1 MPPMAS
7 SIHPDF
13 RDDVTVAQARA
24 ADEKTERLFFEQQV
38 AKRAG
43 DMDRYL
49 QLAQEM
55 LQTRLGVYKPDS
67 MPVGDAWCLIGSAYR
82 RESKLQEAIE
92 ATEKSIEIHAAG
104 DNEDNFV
111 LAREQ
116 FCLILEDMEKLSD
129 AKEIRLRGARPK
141 NRTYDDS
148 NEFAAHLSGLGNDS
162 PPKIEVIEFGIG
174 KGQFFKENPG
184 CSQTL
189 IVTEEGDLGMTR
201 HVDQVGLQAGDI
213 VVNLFGYNVPFIL
226 RPLKG
231 GEMHVM
237 LNVAQFEAKMGQ
249 YPYDWIQFEGEGG
262 EEYALV

>member
-13 RDDVTVAQARA
+13 RDDVTVVQARA
-24 ADEKTERLFFEQQV
+24 ADEKTEHLFFEQQV

-43 DMDRYL
+43 DTDRYL

-67 MPVGDAWCLIGSAYR
+67 MPVGDAWCLIGSAYQ

-129 AKEIRLRGARPK
+129 AKEIRLRGASTGRMVCSSPQCHFQSYDFRLL
-141 NRTYDDS
+141 NR
-148 NEFAAHLSGLGNDS
+148 
-162 PPKIEVIEFGIG
+162 GIRLFNLTELHG
-174 KGQFFKENPG
+174 CGGCRSAFY
-184 CSQTL
+184 CSQTCQKQEWKRHKSPCKKH
-189 IVTEEGDLGMTR
+189 VASKTE
-201 HVDQVGLQAGDI
+201 A
-213 VVNLFGYNVPFIL
+213 
-226 RPLKG
+226 
-231 GEMHVM
+231 
-237 LNVAQFEAKMGQ
+237 
-249 YPYDWIQFEGEGG
+249 
-262 EEYALV
+262 